1 MTFLISNRLKTIAS
15 HIRDDVF
22 FVDIGCDH
30 ALLPIFLS
38 KTKKLKGII
47 ATDIN
52 IEPLK
57 NAEKNIKDNNLEDQ
71 IQTFISDGL
80 ENIPNNRSDD
90 IAIAGMGG
98 ELIKNIIEK
107 WEFSKN
113 SSKHF
118 ILQPMSKHSILRS
131 FLYENGFNIHYETPI
146 IENKKIYTIM
156 SVFFTGIEKKSSH
169 IEKIIGKISP
179 NDEIGKL
186 YIKNELHKI
195 KNILNN
201 INNIPK
207 EKEKFYFYK
216 SIFNK
221 LLKLI

>member
-15 HIRDDVF
+15 YIRDNVF

-30 ALLPIFLS
+30 GLLPIFLS

-57 NAEKNIKDNNLEDQ
+57 NAEKNIKAHNLEDQ
-71 IQTFISDGL
+71 IKTFISDGL
-80 ENIPNNRSDD
+80 QNIPNNKSDD
-90 IAIAGMGG
+90 IVIAGMGG

-118 ILQPMSKHSILRS
+118 ILQPMSKHSILRK
-131 FLYENGFNIHYETPI
+131 FLYENGFNISYETPI

-156 SVFFTGIEKKSSH
+156 SVFFTGIKKKSSH
-169 IEKIIGKISP
+169 IERIIGKISP
-179 NDEIGKL
+179 DDEIGKL
-186 YIKNELHKI
+186 YITNELNKI
-195 KNILNN
+195 QNILNN

-216 SIFNK
+216 SILNK